1 MLYPEVPDH
10 PVPVRFL
17 FVLLNSMDNYPGETF
32 RIGRAVGALLSD
44 EVKVEKNFSK

>member
-32 RIGRAVGALLSD
+32 RIGRAIGALLSD
-44 EVKVEKNFSK
+44 EVYIKKSL